1 MVKCLYSN
9 SVSYGGQQYTM
20 LASAAGSHDT
30 YCSEKQVINFVI
42 EDGDKN
48 GKSEKQ
54 EKMEIT

>member
-1 MVKCLYSN
+1 MGASN
-9 SVSYGGQQYTM
+9 ILCWLQQQARM
-20 LASAAGSHDT
+20 HDT
-30 YCSEKQVINFVI
+30 CCSEKQVINFVI